1 MIREPGSDIAG
12 STDDAG
18 GDGVADGDGN
28 AEADAEDLQ
37 ELPAFFAR
45 MSGSERRVGG
55 KRVRSSGQSGVS
67 GERFGYRS

>member
-1 MIREPGSDIAG
+1 MIREAGSDITG
-12 STDDAG
+12 SANDAG
-18 GDGVADGDGN
+18 GDGVADRDGN

-37 ELPAFFAR
+37 ELPAFFPR

-55 KRVRSSGQSGVS
+55 KRVRSGGQCGVP